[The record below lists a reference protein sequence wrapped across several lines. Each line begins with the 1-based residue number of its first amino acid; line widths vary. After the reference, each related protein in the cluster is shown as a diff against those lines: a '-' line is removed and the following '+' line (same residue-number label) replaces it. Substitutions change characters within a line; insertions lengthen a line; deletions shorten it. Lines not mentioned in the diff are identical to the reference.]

1 MAGKGKRAEQV
12 AEPPVDDG
20 LEVMLGD
27 PGAIAVR
34 EDGRFAKGDPRIHVQ
49 PAHEPDAEIAVK
61 VRAYS
66 AIGVP
71 QVQIAILVGMSV
83 PTMQKYYQD
92 ELDRG
97 SAEGVAKV
105 ANTLFARATTGKDL
119 GAAIFYLKA
128 KAGWS
133 EKNVV
138 EVSGKLTLE
147 HLVAGS
153 MKPNAGE

>member
-1 MAGKGKRAEQV
+1 MARKP
-12 AEPPVDDG
+12 EPEPATAG
-20 LEVMLGD
+20 ELEVMLGD
-27 PGAIAVR
+27 PGAVAVR
-34 EDGRFAKGDPRIHVQ
+34 EDGKFSKGDPRIHVQ
-49 PAHEPDAEIAVK
+49 PAHVPDAETAVK

-71 QVQIAILVGMSV
+71 QVQIAILVGMSE
-83 PTMQKYYQD
+83 PTLKKYYQA
-92 ELDRG
+92 ELDHG
-97 SAEGVAKV
+97 SAEGIAKV
-105 ANTLFARATTGKDL
+105 ANTLFHRATTGKDL

-133 EKNVV
+133 EKSVV
-138 EVSGKLTLE
+138 EVNGKLTLE